1 MGVTIRDIAK
11 LAQVSPATV
20 SRYFSGSTIV
30 GAELSKKIEAA
41 ATQLGYVPTRTT
53 KRNLGVI
60 IVLVPHLQLGYFSEV
75 LREIIKQMP
84 KYRCKLMI
92 LPTTPGDDSY
102 KSFFKELYIHG
113 VIYLEE
119 DIDADMLRYIRA
131 KNIKIIML
139 GGAAYE
145 SHCDYVHINDMAAA
159 YEGMRYLLD
168 LNHRDILIL
177 GDYTHHFSS

>member
-92 LPTTPGDDSY
+92 LPTTPGDDS
-102 KSFFKELYIHG
+102 
-113 VIYLEE
+113 
-119 DIDADMLRYIRA
+119 
-131 KNIKIIML
+131 
-139 GGAAYE
+139 
-145 SHCDYVHINDMAAA
+145 
-159 YEGMRYLLD
+159 
-168 LNHRDILIL
+168 
-177 GDYTHHFSS
+177 